1 MGYAAIP
8 ECGAVAKEGNFW
20 FGRETAW
27 GDAQELARKHGEDS
41 KGTAYITAQVA
52 ADWEAERSSHL
63 QG

>member
-1 MGYAAIP
+1 MRPFQSVGQLP
-8 ECGAVAKEGNFW
+8 KRGTSGSV
-20 FGRETAW
+20 GRLPG